1 MEKQIYRKS
10 LDLQKS
16 GAQWSIDV
24 KQNDVNSRKIV
35 ISLTDGGKAFILGG
49 DMIATIYGKKADGNV
64 IYKKSTIENGMAIVD
79 VEKQLITAA
88 GTVECEL
95 RIYDSNAAGA
105 QLLTTPRFNIEVY
118 DVLSDENR
126 ITSTSDYSALA
137 SETVKSQ
144 EATKRA
150 NDISKTL
157 ETKLANGEFKGE
169 KGDKGNDGA
178 PGAKGDT
185 GPQGEQGPKGDTGI
199 QGPQGEKGEQGAPG
213 TTDYTA
219 LQNQPITILS
229 QDFKVSELKE
239 SSLYFV
245 NNNDVNCITEDGSL
259 LVNLYAGILILTGT
273 GGEAQVS
280 DSYKTYYVQDMSTG
294 DWFNA
299 DCNHITTQEVKN
311 MLSDLGTYP
320 ISYTSPSTNKTTV
333 ELLSTFARN
342 ALHKTMTLDSLGLG
356 NTIKVSGKYNIYA
369 NGIFRLGHPRA
380 VADFTPLE
388 IKVNKGDTIYV
399 KFSKTD
405 TECLCDIVYIGDI
418 SKNIPDDANYKYNPI
433 DIWSGHLGFA
443 IDATEYDTTFWEMVE
458 GAQGTAYKIDDY
470 LLNLPCARTGGL
482 VYSTKEEIGRPE
494 FRAVTLGN
502 GLKFENGV
510 LSLDIENGDN
520 LKYGTSTAQSEET
533 NGNEVTANE

>member
-150 NDISKTL
+150 NDIAETL
-157 ETKLANGEFKGE
+157 ETKLANGELKGE

-273 GGEAQVS
+273 GGEAQVF
-280 DSYKTYYVQDMSTG
+280 DSYNTYYVQDLSTG
-294 DWFNA
+294 DWFND
-299 DCNHITTQEVKN
+299 DCNHITTQEVKD
-311 MLSDLGTYP
+311 MLSDLGTSS

-342 ALHKTMTLDSLGLG
+342 TLLKTMTLDSIALSS
-356 NTIKVSGKYNIYA
+356 TIRTSGKYNIYTT
-369 NGIFRLGHPRA
+369 GTLRLGHPNA
-380 VADFTPLE
+380 PNLTPLE
-388 IKVNKGDTIYV
+388 IKVNKGDTIYL
-399 KFSKTD
+399 KFSRTD

-433 DIWSGHLGFA
+433 DIWSGQLGFA
-443 IDATEYDTTFWEMVE
+443 IDATEYNSTLWEVTF
-458 GAQGTAYKIDDY
+458 GAQGTADELNDY
-470 LLNLPCARTGGL
+470 LCDLPCVRTGGL
-482 VYSTKEEIGRPE
+482 VYSIPKAYGRPE
-494 FRAVTLGN
+494 FRNVTLGN

-520 LKYGTSTAQSEET
+520 LKYGTSKAQAEET
-533 NGNEVTANE
+533 NGNEVVINE

>member
-1 MEKQIYRKS
+1 MEKQVYRKS

-24 KQNDVNSRKIV
+24 KQNDVNSRRIV

-49 DMIATIYGKKADGNV
+49 DMIATIYGKKTDGNV
-64 IYKKSTIENGMAIVD
+64 IYKDCAIENGMAIVD

-157 ETKLANGEFKGE
+157 ETKLANGELKGE

-213 TTDYTA
+213 TTDYT
-219 LQNQPITILS
+219 Q
-229 QDFKVSELKE
+229 
-239 SSLYFV
+239 
-245 NNNDVNCITEDGSL
+245 
-259 LVNLYAGILILTGT
+259 
-273 GGEAQVS
+273 
-280 DSYKTYYVQDMSTG
+280 
-294 DWFNA
+294 
-299 DCNHITTQEVKN
+299 
-311 MLSDLGTYP
+311 
-320 ISYTSPSTNKTTV
+320 
-333 ELLSTFARN
+333 
-342 ALHKTMTLDSLGLG
+342 
-356 NTIKVSGKYNIYA
+356 
-369 NGIFRLGHPRA
+369 
-380 VADFTPLE
+380 
-388 IKVNKGDTIYV
+388 
-399 KFSKTD
+399 
-405 TECLCDIVYIGDI
+405 
-418 SKNIPDDANYKYNPI
+418 
-433 DIWSGHLGFA
+433 
-443 IDATEYDTTFWEMVE
+443 
-458 GAQGTAYKIDDY
+458 
-470 LLNLPCARTGGL
+470 LLNLPVTPITVKELEISKFKEKSDCVYVVITDGG
-482 VYSTKEEIGRPE
+482 VSIK
-494 FRAVTLGN
+494 N
-502 GLKFENGV
+502 
-510 LSLDIENGDN
+510 S
-520 LKYGTSTAQSEET
+520 
-533 NGNEVTANE
+533 GNECCVLQKGSKIYVTTDEYATMATVITGIGGFFISDITNESEWNLEDYFPTCSEVDDMINSVDLEGKGVTKCYVNYKNSDGKMILPTLREFCETTEQRIKDCETKLATSVQLKQIIGEIQ

>member
-157 ETKLANGEFKGE
+157 ETKLANGELKGE

-273 GGEAQVS
+273 GGEAQVF
-280 DSYKTYYVQDMSTG
+280 DSYKTYYVQDLSTG
-294 DWFNA
+294 DWFND
-299 DCNHITTQEVKN
+299 DCKHITTQEVKD
-311 MLSDLGTYP
+311 MLSDLGTYQ

-342 ALHKTMTLDSLGLG
+342 ALLKTMTLDSLGLG
-356 NTIKVSGKYNIYA
+356 NTIKANGKYNIYA

-388 IKVNKGDTIYV
+388 IKVNKGDTIYL
-399 KFSKTD
+399 KFSKTA

-418 SKNIPDDANYKYNPI
+418 SKNIPDDSNYKYNPI
-433 DIWSGHLGFA
+433 DIWSGQLGFA

-458 GAQGTAYKIDDY
+458 GAQGTADEINDY
-470 LLNLPCARTGGL
+470 LYDLPCAKSGGL
-482 VYSTKEEIGRPE
+482 VYSIPKEYGRPE
-494 FRAVTLGN
+494 FRNVTLGN

-520 LKYGTSTAQSEET
+520 LKYGTSTQSTET
-533 NGNEVTANE
+533 NENEVVINE

>member
-1 MEKQIYRKS
+1 MEKQVYRKS

-24 KQNDVNSRKIV
+24 KQNDVNSRRIV

-49 DMIATIYGKKADGNV
+49 DMIATIYGKKTDGNV
-64 IYKKSTIENGMAIVD
+64 IYKDCAIENGMAIVD

-118 DVLSDENR
+118 DVLTDENR

-150 NDISKTL
+150 NDIRGML
-157 ETKLANGEFKGE
+157 ETKLANGELKGE
-169 KGDKGNDGA
+169 
-178 PGAKGDT
+178 KGDT

-219 LQNQPITILS
+219 LRNRPITILS

-273 GGEAQVS
+273 GGEAQVF
-280 DSYKTYYVQDMSTG
+280 DSFNTCYVQDLSAG
-294 DWFNA
+294 DWFND
-299 DCNHITTQEVKN
+299 DCNHITTQEVKD
-311 MLSDLGTYP
+311 MLSNLGAYP
-320 ISYTSPSTNKTTV
+320 ISYKNPTTKKTTI
-333 ELLSTFARN
+333 ERLSDFARN
-342 ALHKTMTLDSLGLG
+342 VLHKTMTLDSDGLG
-356 NTIKVSGKYNIYA
+356 NTIKASGKYNICSS
-369 NGIFRLGHPRA
+369 GIFRLGHPNA
-380 VADFTPLE
+380 VAGFTPLN
-388 IKVNKGDTIYV
+388 INVDDGDTIYL
-399 KFSKTD
+399 KFSKTE

-418 SKNIPDDANYKYNPI
+418 SKNIPDDVSYEYRTV
-433 DIWSGHLGFA
+433 DVWSGQLGFT
-443 IDATEYDTTFWEMVE
+443 IGATEYDSTLWQVTF
-458 GAQGTAYKIDDY
+458 GAQGAADEIDDY
-470 LLNLPCARTGGL
+470 LRNLPCASTGGL
-482 VYSTKEEIGRPE
+482 VYSTKEEFGRPE
-494 FRAVTLGN
+494 LKAVKLGN

-510 LSLDIENGDN
+510 LSAVATGDIANDQ
-520 LKYGTSTAQSEET
+520 LKQIIGGLE
-533 NGNEVTANE
+533 